1 MHEYRLSS
9 WLGQQED
16 LHRLVVYQ
24 ADHYMSAWTKRCI
37 RQVTL
42 FGEVLKFEK
51 LRLRLHC
58 TGYNLR
64 RLSLLPT
71 QTTDNRNKNLCEVES
86 HSLADEYMQCIRLY
100 SYVH

>member
-37 RQVTL
+37 RQVSIGVRL
-42 FGEVLKFEK
+42 LGEGRMVKSGATDCRFE
-51 LRLRLHC
+51 RVS
-58 TGYNLR
+58 R
-64 RLSLLPT
+64 RP
-71 QTTDNRNKNLCEVES
+71 QEC
-86 HSLADEYMQCIRLY
+86 
-100 SYVH
+100 

>member
-37 RQVTL
+37 RQVS
-42 FGEVLKFEK
+42 GGWRWGPPVS
-51 LRLRLHC
+51 
-58 TGYNLR
+58 
-64 RLSLLPT
+64 LSIK
-71 QTTDNRNKNLCEVES
+71 QTTICQLGPRDVYYRAVGGGLGEGGLFQAS
-86 HSLADEYMQCIRLY
+86 HYNVSLDQEMHKAG
-100 SYVH
+100 

>member
-37 RQVTL
+37 RQVSRRVQGYWVGVRGL
-42 FGEVLKFEK
+42 F
-51 LRLRLHC
+51 
-58 TGYNLR
+58 
-64 RLSLLPT
+64 
-71 QTTDNRNKNLCEVES
+71 Q
-86 HSLADEYMQCIRLY
+86 ADHYMSVWTMRCIRQV
-100 SYVH
+100 SG

>member
-37 RQVTL
+37 RQVSAGL
-42 FGEVLKFEK
+42 EE
-51 LRLRLHC
+51 
-58 TGYNLR
+58 
-64 RLSLLPT
+64 
-71 QTTDNRNKNLCEVES
+71 
-86 HSLADEYMQCIRLY
+86 
-100 SYVH
+100 

>member
-37 RQVTL
+37 RQVRVV
-42 FGEVLKFEK
+42 GEGGGL
-51 LRLRLHC
+51 
-58 TGYNLR
+58 Y
-64 RLSLLPT
+64 
-71 QTTDNRNKNLCEVES
+71 Q
-86 HSLADEYMQCIRLY
+86 ADHYM
-100 SYVH
+100 SA

>member
-37 RQVTL
+37 RQVSRRVQGYI
-42 FGEVLKFEK
+42 GERCVSS
-51 LRLRLHC
+51 R
-58 TGYNLR
+58 
-64 RLSLLPT
+64 SL
-71 QTTDNRNKNLCEVES
+71 
-86 HSLADEYMQCIRLY
+86 
-100 SYVH
+100 YVCVDQEMY